1 MASGSTT
8 NYDLPYPLPSD
19 PVNFTEDMEALA
31 VAIEDTLP
39 GFVNQTQ
46 LSNHLSN
53 TVNVHGISN
62 TSNLV
67 YTNDSRLTNA
77 RTPTSHASTH
87 GNAGSDPITIAQS
100 QVTNL
105 ISDLGLKAPISSP
118 QFTGV
123 PQAPTATV
131 GTNTDQIA
139 TTQFVQTAV
148 TGTGQVP
155 SVSGQAGKYL
165 YTDGTNAFW
174 QEYQD
179 TQLPSVIVSTN
190 TVEILDS
197 FDGNAYRS
205 AEYLIQ
211 ADQANTS
218 KKTLLKMLIIHD
230 DSQVYQTTYGII
242 EVGSTRI
249 PMEVFATI
257 NNFVVDLKVEIQD
270 ADTDNV
276 QLEIVRTLV
285 TV

>member
-67 YTNDSRLTNA
+67 YTNDSRLTDA

-87 GNAGSDPITIAQS
+87 GSAGSDPITIAQS

>member
-8 NYDLPYPLPSD
+8 NYDLPYPVPSD

-31 VAIEDTLP
+31 VAIEATLP
-39 GFVNQTQ
+39 GFVAQSQ
-46 LSNHLSN
+46 LSDHLLD
-53 TVNVHGISN
+53 TTNVHGISN

-67 YTNDSRLTNA
+67 YTNATSLINA
-77 RTPTSHASTH
+77 S
-87 GNAGSDPITIAQS
+87 GNPVSVTQN

-105 ISDLGLKAPISSP
+105 ISDLALKAPISSP
-118 QFTGV
+118 QFTGI
-123 PQAPTATV
+123 PQAPTALS